1 MERVNVQFPLWSR
14 YKSIVEGGGGLKSSS
29 SDKETIQ
36 HQYDALAK
44 KIIRGEAKSCFRDMA
59 KRSDNESLFCE
70 MSDEDMQELY
80 SVDEYTSDFFE
91 FHTYGYEILVKNDL
105 LADALGYL
113 SEKNRDIV
121 LLSYY
126 LDMSDEEIG
135 KLLNVVRSTV
145 FRHRKAAI
153 RKIKEYMEGK

>member
-1 MERVNVQFPLWSR
+1 MR
-14 YKSIVEGGGGLKSSS
+14 SSS

-44 KIIRGEAKSCFRDMA
+44 KTLRGEAKSCFRNMA
-59 KRSDNESLFCE
+59 KRSENESLFCE
-70 MSDEDMQELY
+70 MSDEQLQELY
-80 SVDEYTSDFFE
+80 SVDEYLSDFSE
-91 FHTYGYEILVKNDL
+91 FHTYGYEILIKNDL

-113 SEKNRDIV
+113 SDKNRDIV

-135 KLLNVVRSTV
+135 KLLNIVRSTV

-153 RKIKEYMEGK
+153 IKIKEYLEGK